1 MAKVKETPEQKSA
14 RMKQYWVDKKTEK
27 EQEKSLHPEVA
38 KYNADVVEY
47 REFLQNGGK
56 PDPSKSHMMTDSEQ
70 LHSDV
75 VAIGNTVADLPSIT
89 DLPPYTRPTN
99 REPIKQNHMST
110 VAENSNI
117 VIAPSLSE
125 IRGKIAIKP
134 YVSGEENMGL
144 EKNGEVVFPGIYQ
157 VDRLGCID
165 KNGYKTYFTGLDEN
179 APEVQ
184 TLPEKQRVAR
194 IKTIREV
201 VSFLENSIAN
211 NFKVKAA
218 TCMKHFGTE
227 DDKFW
232 ENVKTFRSSGPDEFD
247 AKGNRKLTY
256 WDEVKLE
263 LNNDPRVLDKT
274 NPHDLVIYYAIV
286 NSGLSMVAPSL
297 SAAMNAQGAYK
308 WYLDQPEE
316 TADIKTEQK
325 ILRNQA
331 GAYLEAMRNGDE
343 ARLFLMSK
351 MVAVQGSSMYKR
363 GGPNYTPI
371 KQMYED
377 QCRYIDGEAGDNP
390 TIAVKKFLEF
400 YNMPIDVLTRRA
412 VIKDATEYHI
422 IEPHGD
428 GRLYYRSEPLGRTI
442 EDMVEHLNNPLNEG
456 TWTQLRDLVEV
467 KWAE

>member
-1 MAKVKETPEQKSA
+1 MQKTKETPEQKSA
-14 RMKQYWVDKKTEK
+14 RMKQYWADKKAEKNQEPVKVVHEELSDKQVQEVEELFENREPSSFTYVEK
-27 EQEKSLHPEVA
+27 EDTGSIIEQGLLENIMPDMSAVGV
-38 KYNADVVEY
+38 NA
-47 REFLQNGGK
+47 
-56 PDPSKSHMMTDSEQ
+56 SKT
-70 LHSDV
+70 
-75 VAIGNTVADLPSIT
+75 GNST
-89 DLPPYTRPTN
+89 TN
-99 REPIKQNHMST
+99 REPIKQNHMS
-110 VAENSNI
+110 VAENSNT
-117 VIAPSLSE
+117 VVAPSLSE

-157 VDRLGCID
+157 VDRLGCVD

-184 TLPEKQRVAR
+184 TLPDTKRVAR

-201 VSFLENSIAN
+201 VSFLENSVAN
-211 NFKVKAA
+211 NFKVKVS
-218 TCMKHFGTE
+218 TCMKNYGTD

-232 ENVKTFRSSGPDEFD
+232 ENVTTFRSSGPDEFD

-343 ARLFLMSK
+343 TRLFLMSK
-351 MVAVQGSSMYKR
+351 MVAVQGSSMYHR

-377 QCRYIDGEAGDNP
+377 QCRYIDGEAGDP
-390 TIAVKKFLEF
+390 PSVAVKKFLEF

-428 GRLYYRSEPLGRTI
+428 GRLYYRTEPLGRTI

-456 TWTQLRDLVEV
+456 TWTQLREIVET